1 MWRREDEGGGC
12 GEERMKGE
20 GVEKRGWRRR
30 VWRRE
35 DEGGRVWRREDEG
48 GGCGEERMKGEGV
61 EERGWRGEGVEKRG

>member
-12 GEERMKGE
+12 GGERMEGE
-20 GVEKRGWRRR
+20 GVEKRGWR
-30 VWRRE
+30 
-35 DEGGRVWRREDEG
+35 GRVWKREDEG